1 VKRHVTFALAGAIS
15 SISRGAVSL
24 GIIGLASTALVVAP
38 AAAQTPPSGAAAGAA
53 SVIDAHLA
61 AAKKAAGFDF
71 PGLVSALCIAPRNA
85 PTRDVP
91 PGPPPAN
98 RASQYTPPAKVFD
111 DVYFVGTKD
120 RSAWVLTTPEGI
132 ILIDTTFEYE
142 TEDVIVGGLKKLGF
156 DPASVKY
163 VVITH
168 AHPGEVGGAKLM
180 QDRFGSRIV
189 IGAGDWETIEKSVNL
204 FPNGKP
210 KRDIAVTEVQNITL
224 GGRTVTVVPMPGHT
238 PGTLSLI
245 FQVKDNGTP
254 LTVAFSGG
262 TEFNFVNDV
271 PHFDTYIAS
280 ARKFAAAADAAG
292 ATVLLTNQSE
302 FDAAASKIR
311 MLADRRPGERHPL
324 EVGRDGVARYFKIFD
339 ECAQVARLKLL

>member
-1 VKRHVTFALAGAIS
+1 MKPHFTFALAAVAAI
-15 SISRGAVSL
+15 GV
-24 GIIGLASTALVVAP
+24 ASAEAQP
-38 AAAQTPPSGAAAGAA
+38 AANA
-53 SVIDAHLA
+53 IDTHLA

-71 PGLVSALCIAPRNA
+71 PGLLAAICVAPRNA
-85 PTRDVP
+85 PTRDVTP
-91 PGPPPAN
+91 APPPPN
-98 RASQYTPPAKVFD
+98 RKSWYTEPARVFD

-120 RSAWVLTTPEGI
+120 RSSWALTSSDGI

-142 TEDVIVGGLKKLGF
+142 AEAVIVGGLKKLGL

-163 VVITH
+163 VIISH

-189 IGAGDWETIEKSVNL
+189 IGEGDWEMIEKSVNS

-210 KRDIAVTEVQNITL
+210 KRDIVAMDGQKITL
-224 GGRTVTVVPMPGHT
+224 GDRTVTLVLMPGHT
-238 PGTLSLI
+238 PGTVSMI
-245 FQVKDNGTP
+245 FQVKDNGAP

-271 PHFDTYIAS
+271 PHFDTYINS
-280 ARKFAAAADAAG
+280 ARKFAAAAAAAG
-292 ATVLLTNQSE
+292 ATILMTNQSE
-302 FDAAASKIR
+302 FDNAASKIR
-311 MLADRRPGERHPL
+311 MLADRRPGEPHPL
-324 EVGRDGVARYFKIFD
+324 DLGRDAVQRYFKVFD